1 MDIRIVDGR
10 LTKDAEV
17 KVNQSNGKQFL
28 TFTLANNGFS
38 KGTQTTTFFN
48 VVSYN
53 KHDVDNLANFK
64 KGKLVVVSGRPNEV
78 MTIKGSNTYL
88 NRNIIA
94 YNIEGGTYSVS
105 KENGTQVTTYKDVA
119 PNVTCEVPQVQAPTV
134 AATSP
139 KVAEYSAVVN
149 QSEPQAQVHQPQAQP
164 AYAAPTYQAQI
175 FTDNVNTDDDL
186 PF

>member
-17 KVNQSNGKQFL
+17 KVNQTNGKQFL

-38 KGTQTTTFFN
+38 KGEQITTYFN

-78 MTIKGSNTYL
+78 MTIKGNNTYL

-105 KENGTQVTTYKDVA
+105 KDNATQVTSYKDVA
-119 PNVTCEVPQVQAPTV
+119 PNVTCEVPQVQPPTV
-134 AATSP
+134 AVTSP
-139 KVAEYSAVVN
+139 RITTQVVE
-149 QSEPQAQVHQPQAQP
+149 QTAIQPQMQP
-164 AYAAPTYQAQI
+164 ANSVPTYQAQI